1 MTSNYTVSYNGYSQ
15 KGKSIIE
22 VTNCRV
28 TYIKLFYLLM
38 CCPSKILY
46 VVTHSE
52 GSSHLT
58 FLFCTHL
65 VVVPPG
71 QVGASFL
78 LGKLVLWGATIVPY
92 CFFPFPLRTKT
103 LNNLSDLGQKKALVR
118 CKGSYISEW
127 MGEDEG
133 SICGFPHKKK

>member
-1 MTSNYTVSYNGYSQ
+1 
-15 KGKSIIE
+15 
-22 VTNCRV
+22 
-28 TYIKLFYLLM
+28 M
-38 CCPSKILY
+38 CYPSKILH

-65 VVVPPG
+65 VAVPPG

-92 CFFPFPLRTKT
+92 CFFPFPLRTKK
-103 LNNLSDLGQKKALVR
+103 LNNLSDLG
-118 CKGSYISEW
+118 
-127 MGEDEG
+127 
-133 SICGFPHKKK
+133 